1 MTSYTRGVNGIMVDL
16 STTGGNHA
24 AITAADFVFKAGNNN
39 TPSAWAAAPAP
50 SAISVVPGG
59 GVGGSDR
66 VIITWASGTIANK
79 WLEVQVLA
87 TANTGLAAADVHFWG
102 NKIGDT
108 ANFSSTTADSVQVF
122 ANLGGSKPITDVRD
136 FNRDKSVTTADSVQ
150 VFANLGSIV
159 AINIPGGGPFAPE
172 ADPAVAGDGGS
183 SAVASALAAKAGPS
197 GLPKLPGWI
206 ASRLGSVDL
215 NSGPIAKLFTHLAEA
230 NTPRANA
237 VLAKVNQVTDALG
250 VDDSLL
256 ESLIEG
262 RA

>member
-1 MTSYTRGVNGIMVDL
+1 
-16 STTGGNHA
+16 
-24 AITAADFVFKAGNNN
+24 
-39 TPSAWAAAPAP
+39 
-50 SAISVVPGG
+50 
-59 GVGGSDR
+59 
-66 VIITWASGTIANK
+66 
-79 WLEVQVLA
+79 
-87 TANTGLAAADVHFWG
+87 
-102 NKIGDT
+102 
-108 ANFSSTTADSVQVF
+108 
-122 ANLGGSKPITDVRD
+122 
-136 FNRDKSVTTADSVQ
+136 

-172 ADPAVAGDGGS
+172 AEPAVADGSG

-215 NSGPIAKLFTHLAEA
+215 NSGPIAKLFMQLAEA
-230 NTPRANA
+230 NTPRANT

-250 VDDSLL
+250 LDDSLL